1 MITFLVGMA
10 TGTIIQSIYMSYDM
24 VKRTEYYL
32 EKTVAIY
39 EAKEKLRK
47 LKEDD
52 E

>member
-10 TGTIIQSIYMSYDM
+10 AGVIVQSLYMSYDM
-24 VKRTEYYL
+24 VKRTEFYL

-39 EAKEKLRK
+39 EAKEELRK